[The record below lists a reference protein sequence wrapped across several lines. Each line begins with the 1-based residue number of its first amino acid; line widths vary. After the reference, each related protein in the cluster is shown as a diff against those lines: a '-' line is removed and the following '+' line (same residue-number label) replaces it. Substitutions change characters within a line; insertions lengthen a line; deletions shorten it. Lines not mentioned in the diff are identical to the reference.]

1 MLPESIEKNMSNE
14 TLISGKKA
22 ENAIKES
29 LFLFTL
35 YICVTIAILTLM
47 TLIYDVLSTGT
58 TRLTSDYEV
67 GLITKIQIDNPVD
80 FLTTLDSRYPD
91 RAGIGPAFAGTV
103 WLMIIVVFVTFPF
116 GTGAAIYLQ
125 EFAPKNRLTRFIEL
139 NLTNLAGV
147 PSVIYGLLGLAVFVR
162 LAGFGRSVLSGGLTL
177 TLLILPVVIVASRE
191 ALKAVPDTIRQ
202 GALALGAT
210 KFQAVFRQVVPSAI
224 PGMVTGMVLGLS
236 RAIGET
242 APLIFMGA
250 LTYVNYFPD
259 TPLSG
264 FTAIPIQ
271 VYNWIGYPQAEWKE
285 TASAGIML
293 LLGLLLIM
301 NSIAI
306 FIRNRYEK
314 DL

>member
-1 MLPESIEKNMSNE
+1 MLLESTEKNMSNE
-14 TLISGKKA
+14 TLITGKKA

-103 WLMIIVVFVTFPF
+103 WLMIIVVSVTFPF

-139 NLTNLAGV
+139 NLTFL
-147 PSVIYGLLGLAVFVR
+147 VI
-162 LAGFGRSVLSGGLTL
+162 
-177 TLLILPVVIVASRE
+177 
-191 ALKAVPDTIRQ
+191 
-202 GALALGAT
+202 
-210 KFQAVFRQVVPSAI
+210 
-224 PGMVTGMVLGLS
+224 
-236 RAIGET
+236 
-242 APLIFMGA
+242 
-250 LTYVNYFPD
+250 
-259 TPLSG
+259 
-264 FTAIPIQ
+264 
-271 VYNWIGYPQAEWKE
+271 
-285 TASAGIML
+285 
-293 LLGLLLIM
+293 
-301 NSIAI
+301 
-306 FIRNRYEK
+306 
-314 DL
+314 

>member
-1 MLPESIEKNMSNE
+1 MLLESTEKNMSNE
-14 TLISGKKA
+14 TLITGKKA

-103 WLMIIVVFVTFPF
+103 WLMIIVVSVTFPF

-125 EFAPKNRLTRFIEL
+125 EFAPKNKITRFIEL

-210 KFQAVFRQVVPSAI
+210 KFQAVFRQVVPC
-224 PGMVTGMVLGLS
+224 
-236 RAIGET
+236 
-242 APLIFMGA
+242 
-250 LTYVNYFPD
+250 
-259 TPLSG
+259 
-264 FTAIPIQ
+264 
-271 VYNWIGYPQAEWKE
+271 
-285 TASAGIML
+285 L
-293 LLGLLLIM
+293 LYT
-301 NSIAI
+301 SPSP
-306 FIRNRYEK
+306 R
-314 DL
+314 D

>member
-1 MLPESIEKNMSNE
+1 MNNAITGRK
-14 TLISGKKA
+14 T

-29 LFLFTL
+29 MFLFLL
-35 YICVTIAILTLM
+35 YICVVIAILTLM
-47 TLIYDVLSTGT
+47 TLIYDVISTGFE
-58 TRLTSDYEV
+58 RLTDDYEI
-67 GLITKIQIDNPVD
+67 GIINKIQVENPRD
-80 FLTTLDSRYPD
+80 FLTSLDSRDPLK
-91 RAGIGPAFAGTV
+91 AGIGPAFAGTI
-103 WLMIIVVFVTFPF
+103 WLMFIVVSITFPF
-116 GTGAAIYLQ
+116 GAGAAIYLQ
-125 EFAPKNRLTRFIEL
+125 EFAPKNKLTRFIEL

-210 KFQAVFRQVVPSAI
+210 KFQAIFRQVVPSAI

-250 LTYVNYFPD
+250 LTYVNYYPD
-259 TPLSG
+259 NPLSG

-271 VYNWIGYPQAEWKE
+271 VYNWIGYPQAEWKD
-285 TASAGIML
+285 TASAGTVSYTHLTLPTIY
-293 LLGLLLIM
+293 
-301 NSIAI
+301 SV
-306 FIRNRYEK
+306 
-314 DL
+314 

>member
-1 MLPESIEKNMSNE
+1 MSNILTGRKIE
-14 TLISGKKA
+14 SS
-22 ENAIKES
+22 IKES
-29 LFLFTL
+29 LFLFLL
-35 YICVTIAILTLM
+35 YLCVVIAILTLI
-47 TLIYDVLSTGT
+47 TLIFDVLSTGLN
-58 TRLTSDYEV
+58 RLTDDYEI
-67 GLITKIQIDNPVD
+67 GLINKIQIENPRD
-80 FLTTLDSRYPD
+80 FLTTLDSRDPLK
-91 RAGIGPAFAGTV
+91 AGIGPAFVGTI
-103 WLMIIVVFVTFPF
+103 WLMIIVITATFPF
-116 GTGAAIYLQ
+116 GAGAAIYLQ
-125 EFAPKNRLTRFIEL
+125 EFAPRNRLTKFIEL

-177 TLLILPVVIVASRE
+177 TLLILPVVIVSSRE

-259 TPLSG
+259 NPLSG

-271 VYNWIGYPQAEWKE
+271 VYNWIGYPQEEWKN
-285 TASAGIML
+285 TASAGIIL
-293 LLGLLLIM
+293 LLALLLTM
-301 NSIAI
+301 NSLALY
-306 FIRNRYEK
+306 IRNRFEN